1 MADLQWTHQVEV
13 RGDRVVK
20 RYTGED
26 PEPAGREWRALT
38 LLAEHAPGLA
48 PVPIAFD
55 APDSPWSP
63 EPAASRGAV
72 TMSRL
77 PGVPLRSLPDAGA
90 YAGHLAR
97 AVGEL
102 HSAVPPGVLRS
113 LPERPWH
120 LAPLAA
126 QVKEWCARRRLRDPV
141 ADRAVREGARWLEGW
156 RPGDEGVT
164 PVFGAGDG
172 NLANFLWDGVR
183 VRIVDFE
190 ESGRSDRAFELS
202 EISQHVAMWVDGE
215 VDVLAH
221 VELSP
226 AEGRRLAGCRRL
238 HALMWL
244 FLLSPEGPRNP
255 PGTFRRQAERVLRT
269 LNA

>member
-1 MADLQWTHQVEV
+1 MADLQWTHQVEM

-20 RYTGED
+20 RYTGDDLEL
-26 PEPAGREWRALT
+26 AGREWRALT

-48 PVPIAFD
+48 PRPIALEPP
-55 APDSPWSP
+55 AP
-63 EPAASRGAV
+63 PASGGAV

-77 PGVPLRSLPDAGA
+77 PGVPLRSLPDPGV
-90 YAGHLAR
+90 YAKHLAR

-102 HSAVPPGVLRS
+102 HAAVPRGVLAH
-113 LPERPWH
+113 LPERPWQ
-120 LAPLAA
+120 LGPLVAH
-126 QVKEWCARRRLRDPV
+126 VKQWCARWRPREPL

-172 NLANFLWDGVR
+172 NLANFLWDGAR

-221 VELSP
+221 VGLTP
-226 AEGRRLAGCRRL
+226 AEERRLDGCRRL

-244 FLLSPEGPRNP
+244 FILSPEGPRNP
-255 PGTFRRQAERVLRT
+255 PGTFRRQAGRVLRS
-269 LNA
+269 LGA

>member
-1 MADLQWTHQVEV
+1 MDLQWTHNLELLD
-13 RGDRVVK
+13 DRVVK
-20 RYTGED
+20 RYTGDD
-26 PEPAGREWRALT
+26 PEAAEREWRALT

-48 PVPIAFD
+48 PAPIAFD
-55 APDSPWSP
+55 GS
-63 EPAASRGAV
+63 V

-77 PGVPLRSLPDAGA
+77 AGVSLRSVPDAGA

-97 AVGEL
+97 AAGEL
-102 HSAVPPGVLRS
+102 HAAVPRDVLAR

-126 QVKEWCARRRLRDPV
+126 QVREWCARWTPREPL
-141 ADRAVREGARWLEGW
+141 ADQAVREGARWLEGW
-156 RPGDEGVT
+156 RPGEEGVT

-202 EISQHVAMWVDGE
+202 EISQHVSMWVDGE

-226 AEGRRLAGCRRL
+226 AEERRLAGCRRL

-255 PGTFRRQAERVLRT
+255 PGTFRRQAGRVLHC
-269 LNA
+269 LGG